1 MSTAFSILFVSIH
14 RQSDSVSAEKHR
26 RAQCYETSY
35 ILVFA
40 SGAGTQYEAQFAEI
54 FKTAKHCRVSPSA
67 VISAELSD
75 SVNSDRSGRTQQI
88 CQEILRLVE
97 RCEMDNL
104 QAILS
109 LYHNN
114 LAFLWVFNVTA
125 ACRQLSCLDCSLTTA
140 ARYARLNQ
148 VTGKP
153 SRTSPVWNV
162 NWKVLNHI
170 FSSFFEDK
178 MRNTQPVCIYVY
190 WKCNPQIRFIKRMK
204 ICSHDK
210 DRTLWRYTHIYIYI

>member
-1 MSTAFSILFVSIH
+1 MWSIH

-54 FKTAKHCRVSPSA
+54 IKTAKRCRVSPSA

-88 CQEILRLVE
+88 CQEILPLVE

-114 LAFLWVFNVTA
+114 LAFL
-125 ACRQLSCLDCSLTTA
+125 
-140 ARYARLNQ
+140 
-148 VTGKP
+148 
-153 SRTSPVWNV
+153 
-162 NWKVLNHI
+162 
-170 FSSFFEDK
+170 
-178 MRNTQPVCIYVY
+178 
-190 WKCNPQIRFIKRMK
+190 
-204 ICSHDK
+204 
-210 DRTLWRYTHIYIYI
+210 